1 MPRGVNHRQ
10 VQRALQSLFGFDAL
24 RPGQRQALYTLL
36 AGRDLLCILPTGAG
50 KSLCYQ
56 LPAILMEG
64 CTLVVSPLI
73 ALMNDQVRSL
83 TARGVGAACVNSIQ
97 SPEERGSVMQAYRAG
112 RLKLLYVA
120 PERLMV
126 PAFRQMLL
134 ACPPSMLV
142 VDEAHCV
149 VQWGSDFRPSYQQLG
164 AFVSE
169 VSRRP
174 VVCAMTATADKRM
187 QKQLVQELGMRR
199 PRRVVQPVYRPN
211 LRYGRVLTEDKNC
224 WLASYFL
231 SHPGEKG
238 LVFCRSRKRAEALAA
253 YLDSRVGKCGFYHA
267 GLERER
273 RDGIQNDFIAGRLRL
288 LCATSAFGMGV
299 DVPDIRAVIHDKMP
313 ERLIDLAQQS
323 GRAGRDGR
331 SADCIV
337 LVSPDDLHD
346 AHKKIRTA
354 GRGKRF
360 SWLPKARA
368 WRLKKP
374 SIQWC
379 FGKRCLADG
388 LSRAFGQRVGHCGR
402 CDVCRE
408 RTQGLLW
415 RLPAAP
421 CLRKMSMD
429 DLAWWLKRYQRVMQ
443 HCEGKGGGPAG

>member
-1 MPRGVNHRQ
+1 MAHGIGRQ
-10 VQRALQSLFGFDAL
+10 QMQRALHCLFGFDVL
-24 RPGQRQALYTLL
+24 RPGQRQALHSLL

-56 LPAILMEG
+56 LPAVLMEG

-73 ALMNDQVRSL
+73 ALMKDQVHSL
-83 TARGVGAACVNSIQ
+83 TTRGIAAACVSSLQ
-97 SPEERGSVMQAYRAG
+97 SPEERGSIMQAYRAG

-164 AFVSE
+164 AIVGGLT
-169 VSRRP
+169 RRP

-187 QKQLVQELGMRR
+187 QKQLVQELGMHR
-199 PRRVVQPVYRPN
+199 PKRVVQPVYRPN
-211 LRYGRVLTEDKNC
+211 LWYGRVLTEHKNR
-224 WLASYFL
+224 WLVQYFL
-231 SHPGEKG
+231 NHPGEKG
-238 LVFCRSRKRAEALAA
+238 LVFCRTRKRAEALAA
-253 YLDSRVGKCGFYHA
+253 DLNSRVGSCGFYHA
-267 GLERER
+267 GLEREQ
-273 RDGIQNDFIAGRLRL
+273 RDRIQDDFIAGRLRL

-299 DVPDIRAVIHDKMP
+299 DVPDIRAVIHDEMP

-323 GRAGRDGR
+323 GRAGRDGK

-337 LVSPDDLHD
+337 LVSPGDLHD
-346 AHKKIRTA
+346 AHKKIHTA
-354 GRGKRF
+354 GMKKRF
-360 SWLPKARA
+360 PWLPVARA

-388 LSRAFGQRVGHCGR
+388 LSRAFGQRVGRCGQ

-408 RTQGLLW
+408 RTRGLLW

-421 CLRKMSMD
+421 CLRKMSME
-429 DLAWWLKRYQRVMQ
+429 DLDWWLKRYQHVMQ
-443 HCEGKGGGPAG
+443 SGEGRGGGAAK

>member
-1 MPRGVNHRQ
+1 MARGLKRQQ
-10 VQRALQSLFGFDAL
+10 VQRALHDLFGFDAL
-24 RPGQRQALYTLL
+24 RTGQRQALHSLL

-56 LPAILMEG
+56 LPAVLMEG

-73 ALMNDQVRSL
+73 ALMNDQVHSL
-83 TARGVGAACVNSIQ
+83 TARGIAAACLNSLQ
-97 SPEERGSVMQAYRAG
+97 SPEERGSIMRAYVAG

-126 PAFRQMLL
+126 PSFRQMLL

-149 VQWGSDFRPSYQQLG
+149 VRWGSDFRLSYQQLG
-164 AFVSE
+164 ALVSGLTK
-169 VSRRP
+169 RP

-211 LRYGRVLTEDKNC
+211 LRYGRVLTDDKNR
-224 WLASYFL
+224 WLTQYFL
-231 SHPGEKG
+231 NHPGEKG
-238 LVFCRSRKRAEALAA
+238 LVFCRTRKRVESLAA
-253 YLDSRVGKCGFYHA
+253 YLDSRVGGCGFYHA

-273 RDGIQNDFIAGRLRL
+273 RDAIQSDFITGRLRL

-331 SADCIV
+331 SAECIV
-337 LVSPDDLHD
+337 LVSPADLHD
-346 AHKKIRTA
+346 AHKKICTA
-354 GRGKRF
+354 GRGKR
-360 SWLPKARA
+360 LPQIPKARA
-368 WRLKKP
+368 WWQRKP
-374 SIQWC
+374 SIEWC

-388 LSRAFGQRVGHCGR
+388 LSRAFGQRVGHCGW

-408 RTQGLLW
+408 RQQGILW
-415 RLPAAP
+415 RLPAMP

-429 DLAWWLKRYQRVMQ
+429 DLSWWLRRYQHVMQ
-443 HCEGKGGGPAG
+443 GRK